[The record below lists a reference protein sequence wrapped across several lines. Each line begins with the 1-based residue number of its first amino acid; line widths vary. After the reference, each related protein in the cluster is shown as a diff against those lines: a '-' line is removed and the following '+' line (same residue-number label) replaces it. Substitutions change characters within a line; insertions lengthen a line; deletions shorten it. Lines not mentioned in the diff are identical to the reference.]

1 MTRTALARKFNVE
14 QLVARAA
21 AIEAAPTNQQTGS
34 VYRFTPSARKHLDAI
49 AWAIS
54 YHLAVRR
61 KSEAAS

>member
-1 MTRTALARKFNVE
+1 MTRTALARKFTIE

-34 VYRFTPSARKHLDAI
+34 VYRFTPSARKVLADI
-49 AWAIS
+49 GWAIS
-54 YHLAVRR
+54 YHLAARR